1 MYLYSIQAFEVNI
14 AFLFVTILFHCK
26 QFLLISRFFTVQ
38 NKGILMS
45 GGAYPYTRLYTGQVY
60 AYPCT
65 REKNMRTVSIF
76 KNGNNHAIRQPPL
89 SGF

>member
-45 GGAYPYTRLYTGQVY
+45 GGAYPYTRHLHRASIRISLNPG
-60 AYPCT
+60 
-65 REKNMRTVSIF
+65 EKHENRIHF
-76 KNGNNHAIRQPPL
+76 
-89 SGF
+89 